1 MSLNQSIITLRGL
14 KKSYDG
20 KSYVLKGIDLD
31 VAAGQVIGYI
41 GPNGAGKTTTV
52 KIMIGMLPQF
62 SGEVKVFGLDIAKHA
77 QDVKKRIG
85 YVPETAALYETLTPN
100 EYLHFLGQVYEIPEQ
115 EIQRRAGDMLSLFGL
130 KEQANSRM
138 NSFSKGMKQKVLIIA
153 SMFHDPDILFMDE
166 PLSGLD
172 ANMMLIVKEILAQ
185 LAAEGKTIFYCSHV
199 MDVVERVCH
208 RIVIIDKGTI
218 IADGTFDELQA
229 MSKGESLERIF
240 TQLTGA
246 SGQERIAQEFISA
259 FEEKKIG

>member
-1 MSLNQSIITLRGL
+1 MSLNQPIITLRGL

-62 SGEVKVFGLDIAKHA
+62 SGEVKVFGLNIAKHA

-115 EIQRRAGDMLSLFGL
+115 EIDRRAGDMLSLFGL

-153 SMFHDPDILFMDE
+153 SMIHDPDILFMDE